1 MDVLMWYGL
10 VYVCNIIVF
19 QMTELEVSK
28 QVAER
33 TLREHKGDII
43 KALHALTE

>member
-1 MDVLMWYGL
+1 MYCIYKCPFIKQL
-10 VYVCNIIVF
+10 

-28 QVAER
+28 ATAER

-43 KALHALTE
+43 KALHALTD

>member
-1 MDVLMWYGL
+1 MVICVQYHA
-10 VYVCNIIVF
+10 F